1 MVLVPKC
8 FTCFLFKA
16 QVPQFSTC
24 YSIPFSPMPRCKRA
38 RPLSDDDSDGP
49 GASAMDRHGWHRETF
64 EMTKSSE
71 ASDTSVLTD
80 TSVSET
86 PLEVHETAEVPEAEA
101 VHGDEINEIDSKVTR
116 VKRVKRGRASKR
128 EAFKAQPSED
138 PEVTAEMSF
147 ACPKPRS
154 KFVSLLWEFASPHG
168 PLLAVD
174 VD

>member
-1 MVLVPKC
+1 
-8 FTCFLFKA
+8 
-16 QVPQFSTC
+16 
-24 YSIPFSPMPRCKRA
+24 MPRCKRA

-49 GASAMDRHGWHRETF
+49 GASAMDGHGSHRETF

-71 ASDTSVLTD
+71 ASDTSVLT
-80 TSVSET
+80 ET
-86 PLEVHETAEVPEAEA
+86 PLEVHKTAEVPEA

-116 VKRVKRGRASKR
+116 VKRVKRGRALKR
-128 EAFKAQPSED
+128 EAFEAQPSED

-154 KFVSLLWEFASPHG
+154 KFVSLLWEFASPHE